1 MNIEKVR
8 QDLCSDQEIST
19 KSPSVDVDLREI
31 INDDLKPNETSLI
44 SREEAHYYL
53 STYQKEGLDNLERLT
68 HIRFFNRC
76 KLKVPL
82 FTDNLKR
89 EIKVLFQKAQKGTPI
104 DYHQGLDFETTRRV
118 SVGIARPSLLDELLS
133 RKKVRET
140 EIPGVRDQIREKETS
155 PTLRRNIGMDFE
167 NFYLPTPLSFY
178 PTNQGGDMVNIWTV
192 AGQLIL
198 QEAWRRAFRPKREGD
213 YQVTSD
219 VLADL
224 SRQFPPFQL
233 SIVDVYQSIP
243 DIQIIL
249 NAKDTNNFHF
259 EDLETRRVKLYVEID
274 KRLREGLVSVFQ
286 DYKFFRTLF
295 ATAGLTQDAH
305 FMENPMDS
313 SVRHIANTQK
323 TLRSNEQESQ
333 KWDQILGILNTMI
346 DFFATSDPDFSDLN
360 IAPLDPE
367 EAAYGYSGYY
377 LSPESPT
384 ESSTGQVSL
393 VLPGTVRWEKRGDI
407 LSTVAKLMVEH
418 KKRKESKSELLEL
431 QRSYEN
437 ELGRMASDSG
447 LDNLLTNNKET
458 E

>member
-1 MNIEKVR
+1 M
-8 QDLCSDQEIST
+8 
-19 KSPSVDVDLREI
+19 
-31 INDDLKPNETSLI
+31 
-44 SREEAHYYL
+44 
-53 STYQKEGLDNLERLT
+53 
-68 HIRFFNRC
+68 
-76 KLKVPL
+76 
-82 FTDNLKR
+82 
-89 EIKVLFQKAQKGTPI
+89 
-104 DYHQGLDFETTRRV
+104 
-118 SVGIARPSLLDELLS
+118 
-133 RKKVRET
+133 
-140 EIPGVRDQIREKETS
+140 
-155 PTLRRNIGMDFE
+155 
-167 NFYLPTPLSFY
+167 
-178 PTNQGGDMVNIWTV
+178 
-192 AGQLIL
+192 
-198 QEAWRRAFRPKREGD
+198 
-213 YQVTSD
+213 
-219 VLADL
+219 
-224 SRQFPPFQL
+224 
-233 SIVDVYQSIP
+233 YQSIP